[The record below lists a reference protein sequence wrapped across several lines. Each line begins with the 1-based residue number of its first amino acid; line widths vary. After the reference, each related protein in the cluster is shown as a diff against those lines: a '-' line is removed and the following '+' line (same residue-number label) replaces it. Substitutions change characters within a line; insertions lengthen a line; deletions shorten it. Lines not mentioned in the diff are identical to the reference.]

1 MSFRLRKQLKD
12 ILQSCQ
18 KNITLS
24 VFSKP
29 SKRIKST
36 FRFKDISPKHIISK
50 DLYKFK
56 YDTCNI
62 VFIDKNKQHPFVRQ
76 YEHLGLSLFTEKAL
90 KYREKIRQQSENI
103 AFKMNIVI
111 AWTTL
116 KLLGLLLM
124 TST

>member
-1 MSFRLRKQLKD
+1 MSFRLKKQLKD

-18 KNITLS
+18 KNIKLN

-29 SKRIKST
+29 SKST
-36 FRFKDISPKHIISK
+36 FRFKDILPKHIILK

-56 YDTCNI
+56 YDTCSI
-62 VFIDKNKQHPFVRQ
+62 FFIDKNKRHPFVRQ